1 MRVIDIEFENQNIYE
16 EETILPYVLKN
27 NIDNEKFFQTVFFEI
42 TISKDPSDDIM
53 DYVYRI
59 FYEDVYLHNHDGDHI
74 NPNVS
79 WYDSEDEVFHLHATL
94 SELMG
99 YINMAAP
106 PMIINLVKQQGYGSI
121 QELLDG
127 LKEFLIVQAEKVP
140 YYISKFKECMGMNQF
155 PTKTSYD
162 YNRMITLRE
171 LNGTDKPLVDI
182 EAASGFY
189 ISTIATEPVTE
200 VHMQCMI
207 NFPDHDAVDNWLSEI
222 LFNDITGE
230 DSVINVFKNDKL
242 GYFVEFN
249 IPDYS
254 SKKYPTIDKLIK
266 ASYAKLFSE

>member
-1 MRVIDIEFENQNIYE
+1 
-16 EETILPYVLKN
+16 
-27 NIDNEKFFQTVFFEI
+27 
-42 TISKDPSDDIM
+42 
-53 DYVYRI
+53 
-59 FYEDVYLHNHDGDHI
+59 
-74 NPNVS
+74 
-79 WYDSEDEVFHLHATL
+79 
-94 SELMG
+94 MG

-121 QELLDG
+121 QELIDG
-127 LKEFLIVQAEKVP
+127 LKEFLIVQAKKVP

-182 EAASGFY
+182 DAASGFY

-207 NFPDHDAVDNWLSEI
+207 NFPDHDAVDNWLPEI